1 MKQRVLFLLT
11 ALLASASMWAA
22 VNDEFTVDELKYM
35 VTSESPRT
43 VAVIGYTVKP
53 TGNLEIPSF
62 VIYEDYDYSV
72 TLIES
77 YAFRDCSGLTSVAIG
92 EDVKTIN
99 AKAFQGC
106 SSMKIVNIGSNVTSI
121 GKDAFYLCTSVTDVF
136 CWANPETLSWNE
148 DGCDDFIK
156 STKYATRCH
165 VDNAA
170 AWSGFTQVNVTFV
183 TAKTS
188 GDDADR
194 FTFGNLEYQ
203 LKSTTAVR
211 VYQYDTPRPKGDY
224 EIPSSVAGFRVRG
237 IGQDAFKGC
246 TGLTTVTIPKSVRTI
261 EKNAFAG
268 CSNVTD
274 VFCWADVADLTWEG
288 GYSEFKPDR
297 ATRCHVLDSSTEDD
311 LQKLYTANV
320 TFENNLCPVG
330 TEFWDGNF
338 KYRVTSLTAMAAEVI
353 GREDVVVVSRGDL
366 VIPATANGYAV
377 TSIGESA
384 FFNCP
389 MSSVTIPEG
398 VTSIGEAAFSDCYL
412 LTSVTFPEG
421 VTSIGRSAFDQCYNL
436 TSITLPG
443 SVTSIGYN
451 AFRGCINLCS
461 ITIPEG
467 VKSIGVGTFYWCWS
481 TDVYCY
487 ADPAELTWDV
497 PGDEFQT
504 DKATK
509 CHVRADKLAAFNA
522 KWNTGNEKTDINVTF
537 VGDLDS
543 PVMTDAT
550 SYNRQYDETVATAT
564 YQKTIEAEQVGKHQ
578 AWLLPFDYEIKAAD
592 LAKFSFYRIN
602 MIANSP
608 APGTEAGDDV
618 WVFLTKLN
626 EGDVLRANRPYVCK
640 PLAAVTDYAFTAEN
654 ITLKVPERECIL
666 ECSTATDNYFF
677 YATYEYTFAL
687 IDQLLG
693 TVFEPFYY
701 VDNNGGISYL
711 DNDEVKVSSFRWIM
725 RQTSKTGGTPSYA
738 TKMHFWD
745 EDTMT
750 GIEGL
755 NGLTPDPSLSK
766 RGEEGSVYNLAGQ
779 KIEGRTLSNGT
790 LAKGIYIVNGKK
802 VAIK

>member
-1 MKQRVLFLLT
+1 
-11 ALLASASMWAA
+11 
-22 VNDEFTVDELKYM
+22 
-35 VTSESPRT
+35 
-43 VAVIGYTVKP
+43 
-53 TGNLEIPSF
+53 
-62 VIYEDYDYSV
+62 
-72 TLIES
+72 
-77 YAFRDCSGLTSVAIG
+77 
-92 EDVKTIN
+92 
-99 AKAFQGC
+99 
-106 SSMKIVNIGSNVTSI
+106 
-121 GKDAFYLCTSVTDVF
+121 
-136 CWANPETLSWNE
+136 
-148 DGCDDFIK
+148 
-156 STKYATRCH
+156 
-165 VDNAA
+165 
-170 AWSGFTQVNVTFV
+170 
-183 TAKTS
+183 
-188 GDDADR
+188 
-194 FTFGNLEYQ
+194 
-203 LKSTTAVR
+203 
-211 VYQYDTPRPKGDY
+211 
-224 EIPSSVAGFRVRG
+224 
-237 IGQDAFKGC
+237 
-246 TGLTTVTIPKSVRTI
+246 
-261 EKNAFAG
+261 
-268 CSNVTD
+268 
-274 VFCWADVADLTWEG
+274 
-288 GYSEFKPDR
+288 
-297 ATRCHVLDSSTEDD
+297 
-311 LQKLYTANV
+311 
-320 TFENNLCPVG
+320 
-330 TEFWDGNF
+330 
-338 KYRVTSLTAMAAEVI
+338 
-353 GREDVVVVSRGDL
+353 
-366 VIPATANGYAV
+366 
-377 TSIGESA
+377 
-384 FFNCP
+384 
-389 MSSVTIPEG
+389 
-398 VTSIGEAAFSDCYL
+398 
-412 LTSVTFPEG
+412 
-421 VTSIGRSAFDQCYNL
+421 
-436 TSITLPG
+436 
-443 SVTSIGYN
+443 
-451 AFRGCINLCS
+451 
-461 ITIPEG
+461 

-755 NGLTPDPSLSK
+755 RLTPDPSLSK